1 MNKWIRY
8 FLVAVLIFFLIL
20 VRKFENE
27 LFYDPF
33 LAYFK
38 GDFYNAKFPDYDL
51 TKVIL
56 NIIFRYFLNSIISL
70 GIIWFLFWNAKYVKF
85 SAIILLIFLIILL
98 PVYIYFI
105 ENQFNLGENIG
116 FYIRRFLIQPLLLL
130 ILIPAFF
137 YHQQKLKT
145 NGYDYNS

>member
-1 MNKWIRY
+1 MNKWISY
-8 FLVAVLIFFLIL
+8 LIVAVLIFCLIL
-20 VRKFENE
+20 VRKFETE

-38 GDFYNAKFPDYDL
+38 GDFYNAEFPDYDL
-51 TKVIL
+51 TKIIWS
-56 NIIFRYFLNSIISL
+56 IIFRYFLNSIISI
-70 GIIWFLFWNAKYVKF
+70 GIIWFLFWNQNYVKI
-85 SAIILLIFLIILL
+85 SAIILLIFLIIFL

-105 ENQFNLGENIG
+105 ENQFHLGENIG

-137 YHQQKLKT
+137 YQRQKLKEKI
-145 NGYDYNS
+145 